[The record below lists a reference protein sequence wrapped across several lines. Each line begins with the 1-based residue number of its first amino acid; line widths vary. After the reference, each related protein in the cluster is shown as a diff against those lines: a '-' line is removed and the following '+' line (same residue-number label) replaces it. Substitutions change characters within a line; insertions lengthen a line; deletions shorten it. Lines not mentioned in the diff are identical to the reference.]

1 MATQMGTAVS
11 KGDVALE
18 CGKNA
23 ARAALA
29 KIGPGARG
37 SGERHLVI
45 EQLTQEVERTKEQIQ
60 QHLQRI
66 TLLREINLAT
76 TSTLDLSALLD
87 ILLEKI
93 DRLLPYQAATTVRL
107 CNKQNG
113 ELEPLACR
121 NLDEEEW
128 KARRQ
133 RDQHRLAK
141 LVVETK
147 APLVI
152 DNLQAD
158 PRGWDPEFCRKYGLV
173 SYLGVPLVA
182 KGEVLGILSFYTR
195 EAHQFTAE
203 EVEFLT
209 TLAGQAAIAIYN
221 SQLYE
226 QSQRNLEVLKSTN
239 RELERSTKEQRA
251 LRRFLSDLLL
261 LDVNELLQKMTNQA
275 ARLFKAE
282 YVWLRLFDDAGKIR
296 TRAVAGEEDVIKA
309 MSSLPEGGKLSGRG
323 RWMLDHRSPLA
334 VRDIAQEAD
343 RSSRGVA
350 AGLHGFLGAPLF
362 SREQKPLGVLHIMTR
377 APRDFSQRD
386 LDLIEQFANGAA
398 VALENAQLF
407 EQMTLSKKELEK
419 ANRIKS
425 HFLGMMSHEL
435 RTPLSVIIGNIAILK
450 EKHLGEINSE
460 QETRLAIVERNAA
473 DLFRMLQGI
482 LDITRLEE
490 GKMPVHFEEF
500 TVEGL
505 LDEIRA
511 DFAELSQKKGVR
523 LEIHGNG
530 VMRPMLSDRMK
541 LKEILNNLVSNAM
554 KFTKKGRV
562 EVKMH
567 YHNADDRI
575 EFVVQDTGIGMRREE
590 LEHIFDIF
598 YQVDSSDQRKF
609 AGAGLGLN
617 IVKRLVD
624 LLQGEIQV
632 ESEPGKGSTFTV
644 VVPRKISVSP
654 QTFLKAV

>member
-1 MATQMGTAVS
+1 
-11 KGDVALE
+11 
-18 CGKNA
+18 
-23 ARAALA
+23 
-29 KIGPGARG
+29 
-37 SGERHLVI
+37 
-45 EQLTQEVERTKEQIQ
+45 
-60 QHLQRI
+60 
-66 TLLREINLAT
+66 
-76 TSTLDLSALLD
+76 
-87 ILLEKI
+87 
-93 DRLLPYQAATTVRL
+93 
-107 CNKQNG
+107 
-113 ELEPLACR
+113 
-121 NLDEEEW
+121 
-128 KARRQ
+128 
-133 RDQHRLAK
+133 
-141 LVVETK
+141 
-147 APLVI
+147 
-152 DNLQAD
+152 
-158 PRGWDPEFCRKYGLV
+158 
-173 SYLGVPLVA
+173 
-182 KGEVLGILSFYTR
+182 
-195 EAHQFTAE
+195 
-203 EVEFLT
+203 
-209 TLAGQAAIAIYN
+209 
-221 SQLYE
+221 
-226 QSQRNLEVLKSTN
+226 
-239 RELERSTKEQRA
+239 
-251 LRRFLSDLLL
+251 
-261 LDVNELLQKMTNQA
+261 
-275 ARLFKAE
+275 
-282 YVWLRLFDDAGKIR
+282 
-296 TRAVAGEEDVIKA
+296 
-309 MSSLPEGGKLSGRG
+309 
-323 RWMLDHRSPLA
+323 
-334 VRDIAQEAD
+334 
-343 RSSRGVA
+343 
-350 AGLHGFLGAPLF
+350 
-362 SREQKPLGVLHIMTR
+362 MTR

>member
-1 MATQMGTAVS
+1 
-11 KGDVALE
+11 
-18 CGKNA
+18 
-23 ARAALA
+23 
-29 KIGPGARG
+29 
-37 SGERHLVI
+37 
-45 EQLTQEVERTKEQIQ
+45 
-60 QHLQRI
+60 
-66 TLLREINLAT
+66 
-76 TSTLDLSALLD
+76 
-87 ILLEKI
+87 
-93 DRLLPYQAATTVRL
+93 
-107 CNKQNG
+107 
-113 ELEPLACR
+113 LEPLACR

-261 LDVNELLQKMTNQA
+261 LDVNELLQKMTKQA

-282 YVWLRLFDDAGKIR
+282 YVRLRLFDEEGKIK
-296 TRAVAGEEDVIKA
+296 TRAVAGEEAIRA
-309 MSSLPEGGKLSGRG
+309 MARFREEGKLKGRG
-323 RWMLDHRSPLA
+323 RRMLDNRKPLA
-334 VRDIAQEAD
+334 IRDMAQEPGKP
-343 RSSRGVA
+343 SRGLT
-350 AGLHGFLGAPLF
+350 AGLRGFLGAPLF
-362 SREQKPLGVLHIMTR
+362 SREQKPLGVIHVMTR
-377 APRDFSQRD
+377 SPRDFDQRD

-398 VALENAQLF
+398 IALENAQLF
-407 EQMTLSKKELEK
+407 EQLKLSKEELEK
-419 ANRIKS
+419 VNRVKS

-435 RTPLSVIIGNIAILK
+435 RTPLSVIIGNTAILK
-450 EKHLGEINSE
+450 EKHLGELNAE

-511 DFAELSQKKGVR
+511 DFAELLQKKGVR

-530 VMRPMLSDRMK
+530 VMRPMLSDRVK
-541 LKEILNNLVSNAM
+541 LKEILDNLVSNAM

-609 AGAGLGLN
+609 GGAGLGLN
-617 IVKRLVD
+617 IVKRLVN

-644 VVPRKISVSP
+644 VVPRKISVSHH
-654 QTFLKAV
+654 TFFKAGYQQPFETN